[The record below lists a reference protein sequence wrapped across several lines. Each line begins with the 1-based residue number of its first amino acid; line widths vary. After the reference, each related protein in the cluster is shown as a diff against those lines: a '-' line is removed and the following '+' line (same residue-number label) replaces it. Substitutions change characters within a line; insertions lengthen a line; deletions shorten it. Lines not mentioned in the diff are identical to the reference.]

1 MKLIK
6 KSFLGLL
13 AITTMFV
20 FATIVLADF
29 VKDYRGTVTI
39 EGNDSAK
46 IILNKKGSTGHVD
59 LYTGSTPTRTVRALA
74 NGDLALTTSGTLA
87 LQEAT
92 AGTKCM
98 GTATANGTTA
108 VVVATT
114 CATTGSRIF
123 ISRSSAPSGTA
134 DCWAATI
141 VDGTSFELD
150 CTAAETGTFNWII
163 FHEAA

>member
-1 MKLIK
+1 MKFVSK
-6 KSFLGLL
+6 YFLGLL
-13 AITTMFV
+13 AVTTMFV
-20 FATIVLADF
+20 FATLALAEF
-29 VKDYRGTVTI
+29 VKDYRGTITV
-39 EGNDSAK
+39 EGSDSAA
-46 IILNKKGSTGHVD
+46 IVLNKKGSTGHVD

-74 NGDLALTTSGTLA
+74 TGDLALTTSGTLA

-98 GTATANGTTA
+98 GTATATGATA

-134 DCWAATI
+134 QCWATTI

-150 CTAAETGTFNWII
+150 CSGAETGTFNWII